1 MLSNMVVEEALEN
14 IELIIILEMELI
26 TLLCLKIV
34 VGLVLVAIL
43 DDVLFQFLL
52 SLCLES
58 EDEAVF

>member
-1 MLSNMVVEEALEN
+1 MVVEEALEN